1 MKKKLK
7 LNKKTLRSLK
17 LKLKKASDR
26 KAAPLYADPIIIG
39 DDGGEP
45 NPTNGSSC

>member
-7 LNKKTLRSLK
+7 LSKKTIKNLK
-17 LKLKKASDR
+17 LKLKKVSDR
-26 KAAPLYADPIIIG
+26 KAAPLLYVDPIFS
-39 DDGGEP
+39 DDGEP